1 MVITKQKA
9 GRLMKQCGRN
19 SEPEKVVISFLI
31 KKEDI
36 KIREA
41 NCVMKS
47 EHFILVSGVDTQLNL
62 REH

>member
-1 MVITKQKA
+1 MVITKRKA

-19 SEPEKVVISFLI
+19 LEPEKVVISFLI

-41 NCVMKS
+41 NYVMKS

-62 REH
+62 RKH